1 MKIRSNDNTEQAVDK
16 AQIGKMSFWEHLD
29 VLRASLIKIAIA
41 TVLCGVVAFLLKEEV
56 FSVILALKSDTFI
69 TYRLFSHIAEWTIG
83 VGSSAFSVQLMLFML
98 SGQ

>member
-1 MKIRSNDNTEQAVDK
+1 MTNMGQAVDK
-16 AQIGKMSFWEHLD
+16 AQIGEMSFWEHLD

-41 TVLCGVVAFLLKEEV
+41 TVLSAVAFLLKEEV
-56 FSVILALKSDTFI
+56 FSVILAPKSDTFI